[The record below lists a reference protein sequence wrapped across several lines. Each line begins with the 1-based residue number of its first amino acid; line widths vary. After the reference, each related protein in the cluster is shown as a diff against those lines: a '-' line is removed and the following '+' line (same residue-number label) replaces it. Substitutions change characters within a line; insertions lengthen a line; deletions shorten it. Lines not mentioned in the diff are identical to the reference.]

1 MTPNPVRVTLLRPEP
16 HQRSSFAIAEE
27 TLDTANRVARL
38 QGRAAVFVVEVAV
51 PPVMPAD
58 TDLVILPGLGLATEG
73 AVTRC
78 MATEGFADLVQAL
91 KAAPEQAVIA
101 GACSAC
107 FALGA
112 AGLLN
117 GREVTTTWWL
127 APALA
132 KRFPRAKL
140 RQGDLVVED
149 GRLITAGA
157 AFSQI
162 DLMLHLIERFAG
174 FGIAEDCRR
183 FLMADQRSSQLPY
196 VSVAT
201 LVAGDPALQQAEL
214 YLRQN
219 LAQPITV
226 ADMAAAAGLGQ
237 RSFARRL
244 QKHAALTPTELLQS
258 LRISEAIRLARST
271 RLPQEEIAHR
281 VGYGDATALRRLMR
295 KRGMGTL
302 DSYR

>member
-1 MTPNPVRVTLLRPEP
+1 MTAPLNVTLLRPDP
-16 HQRSSFAIAEE
+16 HQASSFAICVEMVE
-27 TLDTANRVARL
+27 TANRVARMHGQPDRFKL
-38 QGRAAVFVVEVAV
+38 TITAPPEV
-51 PPVMPAD
+51 PKD
-58 TDLVILPGLGLATEG
+58 TQLVLVPGLGLATVGELRRTM
-73 AVTRC
+73 VQP
-78 MATEGFADLVQAL
+78 GFQAL
-91 KAAPEQAVIA
+91 ITALRQIPNETPIAA
-101 GACSAC
+101 ACSAT

-112 AGLLN
+112 AGLLD
-117 GREVTTTWWL
+117 GRQTTGPWWL
-127 APALA
+127 MPHLA
-132 KRFPRAKL
+132 DLFPRAKL
-140 RQGDLVVED
+140 RQGDLIVED
-149 GRLITAGA
+149 GRITTAGA
-157 AFSQI
+157 AFGQI
-162 DLMLHLIERFAG
+162 DLMLHLITRYAG
-174 FGIAEDCRR
+174 AAIAEDCRR
-183 FLMADQRSSQLPY
+183 FLMADSRPSQHPY

-226 ADMAAAAGLGQ
+226 ADMAGAAGLGQ